1 MWIDR
6 SSGSPGGLPL
16 SLCGQNPQQAVAAA
30 DGKRPGGPQIFF
42 CFFFFF

>member
-1 MWIDR
+1 MWIER

-30 DGKRPGGPQIFF
+30 ANPAAATTIYEECYGDI
-42 CFFFFF
+42 

>member
-6 SSGSPGGLPL
+6 SSGGPGGLPL

-30 DGKRPGGPQIFF
+30 EHSAATTIYEECYGDI
-42 CFFFFF
+42 

>member
-1 MWIDR
+1 MRIDR

-30 DGKRPGGPQIFF
+30 EHSAAATSI
-42 CFFFFF
+42 

>member
-6 SSGSPGGLPL
+6 SSGSPSGLPL

-30 DGKRPGGPQIFF
+30 EHSAAATTIYEECSGAI
-42 CFFFFF
+42 